1 MIVATMIAQ
10 ATIAQRTKR
19 PIFGQSVGQ
28 NDRGGGY
35 TPLDRVMI
43 SIPPLHGQIARVQV
57 NKRVLVKGAGMCTLG
72 AT

>member
-1 MIVATMIAQ
+1 MIVITMIAQ

-35 TPLDRVMI
+35 TPLDRMEI
-43 SIPPLHGQIARVQV
+43 SIPPLSGQIARVQG
-57 NKRVLVKGAGMCTLG
+57 NAWVLVKAARTCTLG